1 MDFDLT
7 EEQGLLQDS
16 VAKLLATSYA
26 FDQRQAMRS
35 APGGYRRDMWRQ
47 FADLGLLALP
57 FAEADGGLGGGA
69 VDVMLLMEAFGRH
82 LVLEPYLAT
91 VVLAGGCLRH
101 AASEAQRAELLPAL
115 ISGDATYALAHVER
129 EARFDLTHVRT
140 VARREGDDWILD
152 GAKAFVTHG
161 DSADRLVVSARM
173 VGGGAG
179 TSNIGLLVIDA
190 SAPGLERR
198 GYATQDGLRAADVTL
213 RGVRVSDAARLGGMD
228 GLETL
233 RRVTDEAIAA
243 TCAEAVGTM
252 ERAHEITVEYMKQRR
267 QFGVAIGSFQA
278 LQHRAVD
285 MLVMIEQARSMMYFA
300 TMMLSESDA
309 VRRGAA
315 MSAAKVQVGRS
326 ARYVG
331 EQAVQLH
338 GGIGVTEE
346 CSVGHYYRRLTAL
359 EVLFGDTHHHL
370 AQLVRARGLREEP
383 G

>member
-7 EEQGLLQDS
+7 EEQSLLQDS
-16 VAKLLATSYA
+16 VAKLLASSYS
-26 FDQRQAMRS
+26 FERRRAMR
-35 APGGYRRDMWRQ
+35 ANPDGYDRETWQQ

-57 FAEADGGLGGGA
+57 FAEADGGLGGGP
-69 VDVMLLMEAFGRH
+69 VDVMLVMEAFGRA

-101 AASEAQRAELLPAL
+101 AASETQRAEWVPDL
-115 ISGDATYALAHVER
+115 ISGTTTWALAHVER
-129 EARFDLTHVRT
+129 EARFDLEHVRT
-140 VARREGDDWILD
+140 RARRDGSDWILE
-152 GAKAFVTHG
+152 GAKHIVLHG
-161 DSADRLVVSARM
+161 DSAQRLVVSAR
-173 VGGGAG
+173 VDGSANG
-179 TSNIGLLVIDA
+179 SDLGLFVVDA
-190 SAPGLERR
+190 SAPGIARR
-198 GYATQDGLRAADVTL
+198 GYPTQDGLRAANIEL
-213 RGVRVSDAARLGGMD
+213 RGMRVSDANRLRAAD
-228 GLETL
+228 GRETV
-233 RRVTDEAIAA
+233 RRVIDEAIAA

-252 ERAHEITVEYMKQRR
+252 ERAHEITVEYLKQRK

-285 MLVMIEQARSMMYFA
+285 MLVMVEQARSMAYFA
-300 TMMLSESDA
+300 TMSVAEPDA
-309 VRRGAA
+309 VQRSAA

-346 CSVGHYYRRLTAL
+346 CAVGHYYRRLTLL
-359 EVLFGDTHHHL
+359 ETLFGDTHHHL
-370 AQLVRARGLREEP
+370 ARLAQAGGLAH